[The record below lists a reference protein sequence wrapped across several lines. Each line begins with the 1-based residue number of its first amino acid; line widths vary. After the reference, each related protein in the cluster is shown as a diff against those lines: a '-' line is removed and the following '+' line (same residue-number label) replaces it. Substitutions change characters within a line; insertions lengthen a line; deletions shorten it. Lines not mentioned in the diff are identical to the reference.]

1 MRRIL
6 LPGLGLHHLTTGL
19 AACYTSIQNYSSCN
33 LLGALDVNT
42 SANHTR
48 VLREQAYLLDLVLDA
63 IILRD
68 MQGAIIF
75 WNQGAVKLFGWTS
88 DEVLGKHAHTL
99 LHTQFPQPVEG
110 IEAAALRAGHWE
122 GELVHTRRD
131 GTPVV
136 VTSRWAVWQQDPGAP
151 QAIAEISS
159 DITERKQVERSQRLL
174 AEAGPVLAASLDAT
188 SRLANI
194 AQVVV
199 PLLADWCM
207 VHICE
212 QGKMIQP
219 VAVIHADPQK
229 LAQVNGLLR
238 RNPVPLDRED
248 PDPDAPPGAVHVLRT
263 GRPEFYPEASEE
275 LLAAIAPDA
284 EQIELV
290 RSLGV
295 KSAMIVPLVT
305 RGHTLGTIT
314 LVVSAES
321 GRRYTEA
328 DLALAE
334 ELACRAALAV
344 DNARLYAKAQQ
355 LNAELEERVAQ
366 RTADLEAA
374 IAQLENSRAQL
385 LFLAHHEQTRREE
398 DRARMAR
405 EIHDELGQALTG
417 LKMDLAWLQHHTR
430 PKQKDLLQKFRD
442 MSDLVDTT
450 IQDVRRIA
458 TELRPGMLDDLG
470 LVPAMEWQLQE
481 FQKRSGIRC
490 RFTSDLEEVALD
502 AEETTVLFRILQET
516 LTNVARHAAATW
528 VEVSLE
534 EEQGYVRLQVQD
546 NGRGI
551 MASEVDG
558 SRSFGLLGMRE
569 RVLLHSGDFSIQGTP
584 GRGTTVVIKLP
595 LIKGQEVL

>member
-1 MRRIL
+1 M
-6 LPGLGLHHLTTGL
+6 TT
-19 AACYTSIQNYSSCN
+19 SE
-33 LLGALDVNT
+33 
-42 SANHTR
+42 NHTR
-48 VLREQAYLLDLVLDA
+48 VLREQAHLLDLVLDA

-68 MQGAIIF
+68 MQGAIIS
-75 WNQGAVKLFGWTS
+75 WNQGAEKLFGWTS
-88 DEVLGKHAHTL
+88 DEALGKHAHTL
-99 LHTQFPQPVEG
+99 LHTQFPQPLEA
-110 IEAAALRAGHWE
+110 IEAEALRAGQWE

-131 GTPVV
+131 GTSVV
-136 VTSRWAVWQQDPGAP
+136 VTSRWTVWQQDHGAP
-151 QAIAEISS
+151 LAIVEIST

-174 AEAGPVLAASLDAT
+174 AEAGPVLSASLDAT

-199 PLLADWCM
+199 PLLADWCV
-207 VHICE
+207 VHITE
-212 QGKMIQP
+212 EGQPIQP
-219 VAVIHADPQK
+219 VAVAHADPQK
-229 LAQVNGLLR
+229 LALANDLLR
-238 RNPVPLDRED
+238 RDP
-248 PDPDAPPGAVHVLRT
+248 PDPDAPPGAAHVLRT

-275 LLAAIAPDA
+275 LLAAIARDA
-284 EQIELV
+284 DQIELV

-321 GRRYTEA
+321 GRQYTEV

-334 ELACRAALAV
+334 ELARRAALAV
-344 DNARLYAKAQQ
+344 DNARLYAEAQQ
-355 LNAELEERVAQ
+355 LNAELEERVVQ
-366 RTADLEAA
+366 RTAELQAA
-374 IAQLENSRAQL
+374 ITQLENSRAQVL
-385 LFLAHHEQTRREE
+385 LLAQHEQIRREE

-405 EIHDELGQALTG
+405 EVHDQLGQALTG
-417 LKMDLAWLQHHTR
+417 LKMDLAWLQKHTG

-490 RFTSDLEEVALD
+490 RFTSSLEEVALD
-502 AEETTVLFRILQET
+502 AEETTVLFRILQEA
-516 LTNVARHAAATW
+516 LTNVARHASATR
-528 VEVSLE
+528 VEVSLD
-534 EEQGYVRLQVQD
+534 EEQGYVRLRVQD

-551 MASEVDG
+551 TESEVNG
-558 SRSFGLLGMRE
+558 SKSFGLLGMRE
-569 RVLLHSGDFSIQGTP
+569 RVLLRSGDFHIQGAP
-584 GRGTTVVIKLP
+584 GQGTTVVIKLP
-595 LIKGQEVL
+595 LIKGQEAL

>member
-1 MRRIL
+1 
-6 LPGLGLHHLTTGL
+6 LTTGL
-19 AACYTSIQNYSSCN
+19 TACYTSIQNDSGFT
-33 LLGALDVNT
+33 LLGDLDVNT
-42 SANHTR
+42 SENHTR

-75 WNQGAVKLFGWTS
+75 WNQGAAKLFGWTS
-88 DEVLGKHAHTL
+88 DEVLGKHGHTL
-99 LHTQFPQPVEG
+99 LHTQFPQPWEA
-110 IEAAALRAGHWE
+110 IEDEVLRAGHWE

-136 VTSRWAVWQQDPGAP
+136 VTSRWAVWQQDPDAP

-159 DITERKQVERSQRLL
+159 DITERKHAERSQRLL
-174 AEAGPVLAASLDAT
+174 AEAGPVLSASLDAT

-207 VHICE
+207 VHITE
-212 QGKMIQP
+212 EGQTIQP
-219 VAVIHADPQK
+219 VAVAHADPQT

-238 RNPVPLDRED
+238 RTPAPLGRDP
-248 PDPDAPPGAVHVLRT
+248 PDPDAPPGAVHVLRS
-263 GRPEFYPEASEE
+263 GRPEFYPEASED
-275 LLAAIAPDA
+275 LLAAIARDA

-290 RSLGV
+290 RSLGI

-321 GRRYTEA
+321 GRQYSEA

-334 ELACRAALAV
+334 ELARRAALAV
-344 DNARLYAKAQQ
+344 DNARLYAEAQQ

-366 RTADLEAA
+366 RTSDLEAA

-385 LFLAHHEQTRREE
+385 LLLAQHEQTRREE

-417 LKMDLAWLQHHTR
+417 LKMDLAWLQKHTR
-430 PKQKDLLQKFRD
+430 PKQKDLLQKFGD

-516 LTNVARHAAATW
+516 LTNVARHASATR
-528 VEVSLE
+528 VEVSLD
-534 EEQGYVRLQVQD
+534 EEQDYVRLRVRD
-546 NGRGI
+546 DGRGI
-551 MASEVDG
+551 TAGEVEG

-569 RVLLHSGDFSIQGTP
+569 RVLLRSGDFSIQGTP
-584 GRGTTVVIKLP
+584 DQGTTVVIKLP
-595 LIKGQEVL
+595 RSEGQEAL

>member
-1 MRRIL
+1 
-6 LPGLGLHHLTTGL
+6 
-19 AACYTSIQNYSSCN
+19 
-33 LLGALDVNT
+33 LDVNT
-42 SANHTR
+42 SENHTR
-48 VLREQAYLLDLVLDA
+48 VLREQAHLLDLVLDA

-68 MQGAIIF
+68 MQGAIIS
-75 WNQGAVKLFGWTS
+75 WNQGAEKLFGWTS
-88 DEVLGKHAHTL
+88 DEVLGQQAHML
-99 LHTQFPQPVEG
+99 LHTQFPQPWEV
-110 IEAAALRAGHWE
+110 IEAEVLREGHWA

-131 GTPVV
+131 GKPLVV
-136 VTSRWAVWQQDPGAP
+136 ASRWAVWQPDHGAP
-151 QAIAEISS
+151 LAMVEIST

-174 AEAGPVLAASLDAT
+174 AEAAPVLSASLDAT

-194 AQVVV
+194 AHVVV

-207 VHICE
+207 VHITE
-212 QGKMIQP
+212 EGQTIQP
-219 VAVIHADPQK
+219 VAVAHADPQK
-229 LAQVNGLLR
+229 LAQANGLLR
-238 RNPVPLDRED
+238 RD
-248 PDPDAPPGAVHVLRT
+248 PANPDAPPGAVHVIRT
-263 GRPEFYPEASEE
+263 GRPEYYPEASEE
-275 LLAAIAPDA
+275 LLAAIARDA

-321 GRRYTEA
+321 GRQYTEV

-334 ELACRAALAV
+334 ELARRAALAV
-344 DNARLYAKAQQ
+344 DNARLYAEAQQ
-355 LNAELEERVAQ
+355 LNAELEERVVQ
-366 RTADLEAA
+366 RTADLQAA

-385 LFLAHHEQTRREE
+385 LLLAQHEQTRREA

-417 LKMDLAWLQHHTR
+417 LKMDLAWLQKHTA
-430 PKQKDLLQKFRD
+430 PKQKELLQKFRE

-490 RFTSDLEEVALD
+490 RFTSSMEEVALD

-516 LTNVARHAAATW
+516 LTNVARHAAATR
-528 VEVSLE
+528 VEVSLDE
-534 EEQGYVRLQVQD
+534 DQGYVRLRVQD

-551 MASEVDG
+551 TASEVEG

-569 RVLLHSGDFSIQGTP
+569 RVLLRSGDFAIQGTP
-584 GRGTTVVIKLP
+584 GRGTMVVIRLP
-595 LIKGQEVL
+595 LVKGQEAP